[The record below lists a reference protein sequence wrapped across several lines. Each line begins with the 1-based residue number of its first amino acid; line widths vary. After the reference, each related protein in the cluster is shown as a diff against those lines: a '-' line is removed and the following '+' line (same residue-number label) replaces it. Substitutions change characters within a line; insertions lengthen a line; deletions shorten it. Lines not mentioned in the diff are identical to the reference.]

1 MVKVKVEINEQAL
14 RETVQEAFEKHI
26 RDVGVECACPGCGRK
41 LVIMLGENLCP
52 SCGLAINAKAGELE
66 L

>member
-1 MVKVKVEINEQAL
+1 MVKFKVEINEQAL

-26 RDVGVECACPGCGRK
+26 RDEGVEYTCPGCGRK
-41 LVIMLGENLCP
+41 LVIRLGENLCP
-52 SCGLAINAKAGELE
+52 SCGFAINAEAGELE